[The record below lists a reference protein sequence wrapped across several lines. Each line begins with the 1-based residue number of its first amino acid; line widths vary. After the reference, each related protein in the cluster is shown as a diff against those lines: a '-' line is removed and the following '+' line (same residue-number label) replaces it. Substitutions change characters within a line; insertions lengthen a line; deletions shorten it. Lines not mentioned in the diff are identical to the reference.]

1 MKLSVQD
8 KIHDPKLV
16 DNAIIADIVAEL
28 AYLEAHGITLD
39 GDHYGVKVL
48 LFYFSW

>member
-16 DNAIIADIVAEL
+16 DNAIVSDIIAEL
-28 AYLEAHGITLD
+28 VYLESNGIALD
-39 GDHYGVKVL
+39 GDHYGFKV
-48 LFYFSW
+48 